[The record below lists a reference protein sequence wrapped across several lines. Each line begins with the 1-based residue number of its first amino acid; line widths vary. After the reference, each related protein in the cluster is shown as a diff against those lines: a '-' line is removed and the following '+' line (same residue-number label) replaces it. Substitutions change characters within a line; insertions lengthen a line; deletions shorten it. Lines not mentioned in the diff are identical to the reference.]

1 MKIAYIGQK
10 GIPASYGGV
19 ERHVEELGKRL
30 IKNPENEVFVYC
42 RKWYVGKDQNLK
54 VKDQNLKQIFIPS
67 IKTKHLDTITHVLF
81 STLHALT
88 KDYDVIHY
96 QGIGPAL
103 LSFIPRIFKPKTKVI
118 ATYHCADYEHQKWG
132 VFAKMMLKFGEIACL
147 TFPHEV
153 IVVSQN
159 MQHYLEKKYHKKI
172 TFIPNG
178 VSSPEINVNT
188 SFLDKFGLKKNSY
201 FVTVGRLV
209 RHKGIH
215 YLIEAYQK
223 LYPKVSQNDK
233 KLVIVGDSAF
243 TDDYVQELKALAYGN
258 PNIIFTGYQTGET
271 LAQLFSYAYLYIQ
284 PSESEGMALTL
295 LEAMAYGIPVL
306 TSNIPANIEV
316 IGKNGF
322 NFENK
327 NVVDLKEKLEYSLF
341 HERKIKKLG
350 IAGQKEIIKRY
361 HWNKIV
367 KKTLK
372 IYCHNNNKRPSD
384 YSFGPSFE
392 LFSVNEA
399 LLTSR
404 SKDLLPA
411 LHRKRNFSEAKL
423 SSLLSS
429 RLRPEYLA
437 KGDKI

>member
-30 IKNPENEVFVYC
+30 TKNPENEVYIYC
-42 RKWYVGKDQNLK
+42 RKWYVEKSQKLK
-54 VKDQNLKQIFIPS
+54 IKNQNLKQVFIPS
-67 IKTKHLDTITHVLF
+67 VKTKHLDTITHVLF

-96 QGIGPAL
+96 QGIGPTL
-103 LSFIPRIFKPKTKVI
+103 LSFIPRIFKPKTRII

-132 VFAKMMLKFGEIACL
+132 FFARTMLKLGEIACL

-159 MQHYLEKKYHKKI
+159 MQHYLEKRYHKKV

-178 VSSPEINVNT
+178 INYTEPDVKAL
-188 SFLDKFGLKKNSY
+188 FLDKFGLKKNSY
-201 FVTVGRLV
+201 FLTVGRLV

-223 LYPKVSQNDK
+223 LYPKVSKKDK

-243 TDDYVQELKALAYGN
+243 TDDYVQELKALSYGN
-258 PNIIFTGYQTGET
+258 ANIVFTGYQTGKILTE
-271 LAQLFSYAYLYIQ
+271 LFSNAYLYIQ
-284 PSESEGMALTL
+284 PSESEGMALTV
-295 LEAMAYGIPVL
+295 LEAISYGIPVL
-306 TSNIPANIEV
+306 TSDIPANLEV
-316 IGKNGF
+316 TGKNSF

-327 NVVDLKEKLEYSLF
+327 NVLDLKKKLKYATF

-350 IAGQKEIIKRY
+350 LEKQKEIVKQY
-361 HWNKIV
+361 HWDKIV
-367 KKTLK
+367 RKTFK
-372 IYCHNNNKRPSD
+372 IYYHNNNKKPSE

-392 LFSVNEA
+392 LFSVN
-399 LLTSR
+399 R
-404 SKDLLPA
+404 
-411 LHRKRNFSEAKL
+411 
-423 SSLLSS
+423 
-429 RLRPEYLA
+429 
-437 KGDKI
+437 I